1 MKFSLKRLVK
11 GLSKTKEG
19 LMSKIRSA
27 VGMHQKINE
36 DFLNDIEEILIKSD
50 IGVSTTQK
58 IIEGLIEANKTEK
71 PEGSEA
77 IVALLKSEIGKIF
90 ADGENNI
97 ESFFESGHKPYV
109 IMIVGVNGTGKT
121 TTIGKMA
128 KYFSSQGK
136 KVLVAACDTFRA
148 AAVEQLE
155 IWSNRADCEIV
166 KSHPGGD
173 SAAVAFDA
181 IQAAIKRNID
191 VVIIDTAGR
200 LHTKLNLLEELKKIK
215 RVITKASP
223 GAPHETLLAIDATTG
238 QNGVQQVKVFNEALE
253 LSGLVLTK
261 LDGTAKGGIVVAI
274 ADQFDVPVKFIGL
287 GEQIDDLDEFSQKD
301 FVEALFE

>member
-1 MKFSLKRLVK
+1 MKFSFKRLVQ
-11 GLSKTKEG
+11 GLTKTKDNLFG
-19 LMSKIRSA
+19 KIRSA
-27 VGMHQKINE
+27 IGMHTKIDD
-36 DFLNDIEEILIKSD
+36 DFLEEIEEILIKSD

-58 IIEGLIEANKTEK
+58 IIDGLIEANKSEK
-71 PEGSEA
+71 PEGPDE
-77 IVALLKSEIGKIF
+77 IMALLKREIGKIF
-90 ADGENNI
+90 ANGDEEI
-97 ESFFESGHKPYV
+97 SFFDINQKPFV

-128 KYFSSQGK
+128 KYFSERGN
-136 KVLVAACDTFRA
+136 KVLLAACDTFRA

-155 IWSNRADCEIV
+155 IWSQRAKCDIV
-166 KSHPGGD
+166 KSNPGGD

-181 IQAAIKRNID
+181 VQAAARRGVD

-200 LHTKLNLLEELKKIK
+200 LHTKLNLMEELKKIK
-215 RVITKASP
+215 RVVNKAMP

-238 QNGVQQVKVFNEALE
+238 QNGVQQVKVFDEALE

-274 ADQFDVPVKFIGL
+274 ADQFEVPVKFVGL
-287 GEQIDDLDEFSQKD
+287 GEQIDDLDEFSKSN
-301 FVEALFE
+301 FVEALFQ